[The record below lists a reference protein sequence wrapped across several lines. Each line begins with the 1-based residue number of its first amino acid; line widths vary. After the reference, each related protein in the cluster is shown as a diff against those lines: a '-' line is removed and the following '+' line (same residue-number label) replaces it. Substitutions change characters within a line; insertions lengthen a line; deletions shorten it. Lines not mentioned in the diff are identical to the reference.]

1 MAHLMHL
8 HQGSCGEWQPRQRP
22 EQVITNPP
30 WGNRLM
36 GAEAD
41 DSSALEAT
49 WTELG
54 LFLKVSD
61 YLHRLRR
68 IDLPLQGCWQHLQTV
83 LCLGQA
89 VSTPCCCVC
98 VETAEEPEAYWHE
111 RLHLCSYHHALQTCD
126 LCSKSETPS
135 IK

>member
-1 MAHLMHL
+1 MYCLYKLRLAICNNNCLPCRDAEGAGVAHLVHL

-22 EQVITNPP
+22 DQIITNPP

-54 LFLKVSD
+54 LFLKVSTS
-61 YLHRLRR
+61 LQHPRR
-68 IDLPLQGCWQHLQTV
+68 IDTPL
-83 LCLGQA
+83 
-89 VSTPCCCVC
+89 
-98 VETAEEPEAYWHE
+98 
-111 RLHLCSYHHALQTCD
+111 
-126 LCSKSETPS
+126 
-135 IK
+135 

>member
-1 MAHLMHL
+1 MPCTTSEKLPQLVCPIRQGLLCSLLVCVRMAPEGDSQGELCVPHAFHGLPWYKQGCLPHRDAEGAGVAHLVHL

-22 EQVITNPP
+22 DAVITNPP

-54 LFLKVSD
+54 LFLKVSTS
-61 YLHRLRR
+61 LH
-68 IDLPLQGCWQHLQTV
+68 
-83 LCLGQA
+83 
-89 VSTPCCCVC
+89 
-98 VETAEEPEAYWHE
+98 
-111 RLHLCSYHHALQTCD
+111 
-126 LCSKSETPS
+126 
-135 IK
+135 